1 MTAPERAVVRL
12 QRTFAAPPERVFR
25 AWLDPDVLMRW
36 MAPGSMRLTRAE
48 VDARVGGRFR
58 VWHSDANGAAVGG
71 FDAEVLALVPNE
83 RIVFLWRFVGPD
95 RVADPAHDSRLTVTF
110 AAAPEG
116 GTELTL
122 VHERLEELTRDRPE
136 IGRNVEGGWSSALDK
151 LAGAAATL

>member
-1 MTAPERAVVRL
+1 
-12 QRTFAAPPERVFR
+12 VFR

-36 MAPGSMRLTRAE
+36 MAPGRMQLTRAE

-71 FDAEVLALVPNE
+71 FEAEVLALVPNE

-95 RVADPAHDSRLTVTF
+95 RVAEPAHDSRLTVTF

-136 IGRNVEGGWSSALDK
+136 IGRNVESGWSSALER
-151 LAGAAATL
+151 LANAAATL

>member
-1 MTAPERAVVRL
+1 MTVPDRAVVRL
-12 QRTFAAPPERVFR
+12 HRTFAAPPERVFR

-36 MAPGSMRLTRAE
+36 MAPGSMQLTRAE

-58 VWHSDANGAAVGG
+58 VWHSDADGAAVGG

-95 RVADPAHDSRLTVTF
+95 RVAEPAHDSRLTVTF

-136 IGRNVEGGWSSALDK
+136 IGRNVEAGWSSALER
-151 LAGAAATL
+151 LANAAATL